1 MTEVAFWLGRAAFSF
16 LEAGFLLWIGLIFWL
31 AFSTGGWRRLMG
43 WSISGQYA
51 ELGHLIRL
59 AGQGGWPRILSR
71 IASLAIAAG
80 ITALILAGLLTLIR
94 LFTEGGPA

>member
-1 MTEVAFWLGRAAFSF
+1 VTGVTHWLGRVGFSL
-16 LEAGFLLWIGLIFWL
+16 LETGALLWIGLILWL

-43 WSISGQYA
+43 WSIPGQYA

-59 AGQGGWPRILSR
+59 AGRGGWSRILSR

-80 ITALILAGLLTLIR
+80 VAALILAGLLTLIR
-94 LFTEGGPA
+94 LFT